1 MIRSRIH
8 LKVALSLM
16 LFCCSIVSA
25 QLAEAK
31 TKLTLAQRVTA
42 ALRADDRLNG
52 AECYQAAPGVI
63 VLHGTVFDQKSRAL
77 AEITASNVTGVTQVI
92 NGLLTKTGEWM
103 AEQQR
108 INDTLALNG
117 FPDLTVRVIGN
128 TAYLSGTVT
137 GDDEQQRALRVIA
150 SISKLQVVNFSR
162 VLPGS
167 VF

>member
-1 MIRSRIH
+1 MIRSRAH
-8 LKVALSLM
+8 LRIALGLMLLCVALTSAKVA
-16 LFCCSIVSA
+16 A
-25 QLAEAK
+25 AK

-77 AEITASNVTGVTQVI
+77 AETTASNVAGVTQVI

-117 FPDLTVRVIGN
+117 FTDLTVRVIGK